1 MNPKSKIQNPRW
13 KPRIPTRARCVLF
26 TLLVLLGV
34 GQAWAGLTEQIGATF
49 EILAR
54 ELEKSFPPVEG
65 LIVSVDGERLFLDL
79 RERDGVLPGMDLQ
92 VFRKGEVFRHPVT
105 NHPLGRFEDLLGRA
119 EITRV
124 LPTYSEAR
132 FVPADG
138 NAAPR
143 AEDGVRITR
152 ARIKVAVAPLIGLTQ
167 TAGDSRRVPYM
178 IALTLE
184 RTKRFDV
191 VDSQKVQ
198 DLLAT
203 ARTKTEELLTNPE
216 KAMRLGR
223 ELQVSGW
230 IVPVLLERRGVQHVD
245 ATWISAASGAALLS
259 RRQPLAPPR
268 PTDDRRFPWEPPPG
282 D

>member
-1 MNPKSKIQNPRW
+1 VFVI
-13 KPRIPTRARCVLF
+13 ALLF
-26 TLLVLLGV
+26 LATPG
-34 GQAWAGLTEQIGATF
+34 WAGLTEQIGATF

-54 ELEKSFPPVEG
+54 EIEKSFPPLEG
-65 LIVSVDGERLFLDL
+65 LIVSVEGERLFLDL

-92 VFRKGEVFRHPVT
+92 VFRKGEVFRHPIT
-105 NHPLGRFEDLLGRA
+105 NQPLGRFEDLLGHA

-138 NAAPR
+138 KAAPR

-152 ARIKVAVAPLIGLTQ
+152 ARIKVAVAPLLDLTQ
-167 TAGDSRRVPYM
+167 TVGDSRRVPYM

-184 RTKRFDV
+184 RTKRFEV
-191 VDSQKVQ
+191 VDSLKVQ

-230 IVPVLLERRGVQHVD
+230 IVPVLLERRGVPHVD

-259 RRQPLAPPR
+259 KRQPLEPPR